1 MHAVRSRAAIS
12 PYSLLGV
19 TAASNPEEIRAAYK
33 RRALE
38 THPDKGGDPEEFL
51 RVKQA
56 YEAITSG
63 KATPPGTPPGRPPCR
78 PPRFNP
84 DVADPTCGVPLSER
98 LARKRPPQPVEE
110 ELQTGFSA
118 VPGGPTAKRVAE
130 RMAAGGV
137 VQARQNASLSA
148 RVSAHAASTK
158 IKAPAEVSVVKL
170 WEKLTKLS
178 PKDRT
183 TAISNLDIGLRETL
197 SKYLATR
204 KNGRGHDDSRAC
216 TPGPARPSP
225 SPEASKKAEEVK
237 PGSDSDSG
245 ESSSSESSGSSASSN
260 AKDAGGSVPRAV
272 LIGEGHIRRV
282 VGKSS
287 GEVG

>member
-1 MHAVRSRAAIS
+1 MHTVRSRAAFS

-19 TAASNPEEIRAAYK
+19 TAASNPEEVRAAYK

-56 YEAITSG
+56 YEAITTG
-63 KATPPGTPPGRPPCR
+63 KATPPGTPGRPPRR
-78 PPRFNP
+78 PPHFNP
-84 DVADPTCGVPLSER
+84 DVADPPYGVPVSER

-110 ELQTGFSA
+110 ELNTGFSA

-130 RMAAGGV
+130 RMVAGGV
-137 VQARQNASLSA
+137 AQARQSASLSA
-148 RVSAHAASTK
+148 RVSVQAASAK

-183 TAISNLDIGLRETL
+183 TAISNLDSGLREQL

-204 KNGRGHDDSRAC
+204 KNCRGHDDSRAG

-225 SPEASKKAEEVK
+225 SPEPSKKVEEVNA
-237 PGSDSDSG
+237 GSDSDSG
-245 ESSSSESSGSSASSN
+245 ESSSSESSGSSATSN
-260 AKDAGGSVPRAV
+260 AKDAGGAVPRAV

-287 GEVG
+287 GEAG